1 MTALCFLLGGACVAT
16 LAWAIGERRRARRC
30 EAERAALWEHERE
43 SLRLAADETE
53 EHLTAILSSM
63 EEGVMV
69 VDTSHIIRLAN
80 PSLQRL
86 FALKSPPTG
95 QTVLAA
101 LRLPLLESMLH
112 EALASNRPQ
121 QEEMTVP
128 LTPGHLPLHL
138 IVSTTPFQGA
148 DGVLGGIAVFRDV
161 SRLRKLEELRR
172 EFVANVS
179 HELRTPLSI
188 FHGHLENLLDQEEFP
203 PDELRPILAVMR
215 KHSLRLNA
223 LVEDLLTLTRLES
236 RRDPLK
242 REPLAL
248 PAFFADLETDWQ
260 NKVGGKSIVFTTEV
274 ADGTPLLF
282 ADPHRLRQVLD
293 NLLDNAVKYT
303 PVNGAIG
310 LRARPAGD
318 LIELRLSD
326 SGAGIPPGDLPHIF
340 ERFYRAD
347 KARSRELGGTGLG
360 LSIVKHIVL
369 AHGGSV
375 AAESTVGKGTTVALT
390 FPKEGETSA

>member
-1 MTALCFLLGGACVAT
+1 M
-16 LAWAIGERRRARRC
+16 
-30 EAERAALWEHERE
+30 
-43 SLRLAADETE
+43 
-53 EHLTAILSSM
+53 
-63 EEGVMV
+63 
-69 VDTSHIIRLAN
+69 
-80 PSLQRL
+80 
-86 FALKSPPTG
+86 
-95 QTVLAA
+95 
-101 LRLPLLESMLH
+101 
-112 EALASNRPQ
+112 
-121 QEEMTVP
+121 
-128 LTPGHLPLHL
+128 
-138 IVSTTPFQGA
+138 
-148 DGVLGGIAVFRDV
+148 LGGIAVFRDV

-203 PDELRPILAVMR
+203 PDELRPVLAVMR

-260 NKVGGKSIVFTTEV
+260 TKLAGKSIVFTTEV

-310 LRARPAGD
+310 LRARAAGD

-326 SGAGIPPGDLPHIF
+326 SGAGIPPADLPHIF